1 MWRLLICY
9 IFVVHSITKFT
20 ILYIRTNKIF
30 FHWMIHLNNIDFY
43 CNLILHTYCLKHDIF
58 IILFLS
64 RGILR
69 ANNLY
74 CYADHNNWYS
84 YIEYL
89 ITKDFEKNLEY
100 IGFCGL
106 YPPIRTKLKY
116 VSLHQLH
123 KITYIKLHL
132 VFVSVKRKHSI

>member
-9 IFVVHSITKFT
+9 IFEVHIIHFALPWVPLKLRNFT
-20 ILYIRTNKIF
+20 ILYIRANKIF
-30 FHWMIHLNNIDFY
+30 FHWMIRLNNIDFY

-106 YPPIRTKLKY
+106 YPQIRTKLKY
-116 VSLHQLH
+116 VSFTS
-123 KITYIKLHL
+123 IT
-132 VFVSVKRKHSI
+132 